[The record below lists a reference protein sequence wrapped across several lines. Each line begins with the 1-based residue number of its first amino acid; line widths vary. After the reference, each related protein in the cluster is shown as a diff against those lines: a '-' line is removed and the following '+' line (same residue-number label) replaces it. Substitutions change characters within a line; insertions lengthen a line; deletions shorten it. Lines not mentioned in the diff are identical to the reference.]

1 MRSYINLNQCC
12 LSLML
17 YAVIQSIITVSNV
30 GVARAVE
37 HENEQAWE
45 IDEDHE
51 DHMWN
56 QKSVCK
62 Y

>member
-1 MRSYINLNQCC
+1 
-12 LSLML
+12 ML